1 MYPDILAAS
10 GRTRRLAWR
19 ALLSWL
25 LLIALPLLAAAQNAP
40 GRITGRVTDV
50 TGGVLPGVSVTVKG
64 PDGHALTVTSDADGR
79 FVIDQVAPGTY
90 ELRFELSG
98 FAGQS
103 QTVVVAPGPP
113 IDIAARLEIGG
124 RSEAVE
130 VTGSLIP
137 RPTLEAMSPVTTLEV
152 EELTYRGMTRLE
164 DLLTTLPQVFTA
176 QNSTVSNGSSGTATV
191 DLRGLGDFRTLVLL
205 DGRRLGADSDLN
217 FIPSA
222 LVKRVDVLTGGASS
236 VYGSDAVA
244 GVVNFI
250 LDKDFTG
257 FKGGVEYSG
266 FQHNNRN
273 ALAQSMNAANGF
285 TYPSGSAWNA
295 GPTDF
300 NLAFGGKFADHK
312 GHASFYLDYR
322 TTNAITEDARDY
334 TNCASALGTS
344 GPVCSGS
351 ATWQNGRFT
360 VYNSDYSD
368 VANYVL
374 DVSPTTDP
382 SGNQFR
388 LRTSADVYNYAPA
401 NFMQRP
407 DKRWAGGAFLNYEFH
422 RMANL
427 YGEVMFMDD
436 VTDAQ
441 IAPSGDFGNSALLNC
456 DNPMLSAQEVQLLCT
471 DMGYGPHDVANVF
484 IYRRN
489 VEGGPRVSHLRHT
502 TNRISVGLRGQL
514 NDAWSYDAYGL
525 QVQMDNP
532 SWFSN
537 DLNANRIQ
545 DALLVGGTP
554 GQPDTWYCLSGNPGC
569 VPWDIFK
576 VGGVT
581 QAALDYLKLFEIGEY
596 GTRTRIVSARLSGDL
611 KEYGVV
617 TPTAIEGVKVALGFE
632 YRQEYSFW
640 APDEATSQGLGAGT
654 GGPSPAVA
662 GTYSVKEFFG
672 EALIP
677 LVQDRRWTKD
687 LSLELGLRES
697 DYTSTGR
704 HATYKVQGSWA
715 PTADVKL
722 RVGYNRATRSPN
734 IFELYTPQGLYL
746 GGNIDPCAGANPTA
760 TLAQCE
766 RTGMTSAQYGIVSE
780 NPSPQYN
787 ALGGGNPNL
796 APETANTW
804 TGGLVATPRGVLR
817 GLAVALD
824 YYDIKIT
831 QTIGSLGYNDIL
843 NQCLA
848 TGTPA
853 LCDLI
858 HRDRLGSLWMTHDG
872 YIMTTSANIGELKT
886 QGVDVNASYSRPMGD
901 LGLFSVNLIGTYM
914 RTHTIDTGLYNYD
927 CVGYFGLTC
936 GTPTPRWR
944 HLARFSWET
953 PWKVTV
959 SVGWRMLGG
968 TTIDEA
974 SPNPAL
980 ANPGNIDLDKI
991 NNVYQLSARHFI
1003 DLGATWKI
1011 TKNIQFVAGV
1021 DNVLDKEPP
1030 FLPGIST
1037 LGFSGTYN
1045 PLGRYVHTGL
1055 QFTF

>member
-1 MYPDILAAS
+1 M
-10 GRTRRLAWR
+10 
-19 ALLSWL
+19 
-25 LLIALPLLAAAQNAP
+25 
-40 GRITGRVTDV
+40 
-50 TGGVLPGVSVTVKG
+50 
-64 PDGHALTVTSDADGR
+64 
-79 FVIDQVAPGTY
+79 
-90 ELRFELSG
+90 
-98 FAGQS
+98 
-103 QTVVVAPGPP
+103 
-113 IDIAARLEIGG
+113 
-124 RSEAVE
+124 
-130 VTGSLIP
+130 
-137 RPTLEAMSPVTTLEV
+137 
-152 EELTYRGMTRLE
+152 
-164 DLLTTLPQVFTA
+164 
-176 QNSTVSNGSSGTATV
+176 
-191 DLRGLGDFRTLVLL
+191 LL

-257 FKGGVEYSG
+257 FRGGVGYSG
-266 FQHNNRN
+266 FQHDNRN
-273 ALAQSMNAANGF
+273 AVAQSMNAAKGF
-285 TYPSGSAWNA
+285 SYPSGNAWKPARATSTWRSAA
-295 GPTDF
+295 SSPT
-300 NLAFGGKFADHK
+300 ARGMS
-312 GHASFYLDYR
+312 SFYLDYR

-351 ATWQNGRFT
+351 ATWQNGRFS
-360 VYNSDYSD
+360 VYNADFSA

-374 DVSPTTDP
+374 DTSPTTDP
-382 SGNQFR
+382 SGNQLR
-388 LRTSADVYNYAPA
+388 PRTSADVYNYAPA

-407 DKRWAGGAFLNYEFH
+407 DKRWAGGAFLNYELH

-471 DMGYGPHDVANVF
+471 NMGYGPHDVANVF

-489 VEGGPRVSHLRHT
+489 VEGGPRVSHMHHDTL
-502 TNRISVGLRGQL
+502 RISVGLRGQL

-532 SWFSN
+532 SSYSN

-554 GQPDTWYCLSGNPGC
+554 GQPATWYCLSGNAGC

-581 QAALDYLKLFEIGEY
+581 QAALDYLKLFELSDY

-611 KEYGVV
+611 KGYGVV
-617 TPTAIEGVKVALGFE
+617 SPTATEGVKVALGFE
-632 YRQEYSFW
+632 YRQGTRSGHRTRRPARASAPVPAAPHRLSRVSTASRNSSGKASFQ
-640 APDEATSQGLGAGT
+640 S
-654 GGPSPAVA
+654 S
-662 GTYSVKEFFG
+662 
-672 EALIP
+672 
-677 LVQDRRWTKD
+677 QDRRWFKD
-687 LSLELGLRES
+687 LSVEMGLRES

-734 IFELYTPQGLYL
+734 IYELYTPQSLYL
-746 GGNIDPCAGANPTA
+746 GGSIDPCAGANPTA

-780 NPSPQYN
+780 NPALQYN

-796 APETANTW
+796 GPETANTW
-804 TGGLVATPRGVLR
+804 SAGLVVTPRTLLR
-817 GLAVALD
+817 GFTAALD
-824 YYDIKIT
+824 YYNIKIT

-858 HRDRLGSLWMTHDG
+858 HRDRLGSLWMTPDG
-872 YIMTTSANIGELKT
+872 YIMTTTANIGQLKT
-886 QGVDVNASYSRPMGD
+886 QGVDVNATYSRPMGD
-901 LGLFSVNLIGTYM
+901 LGLTTVNLIGTYM

-936 GTPTPRWR
+936 GTPIPKWR

-959 SVGWRMLGG
+959 SVGWRMIGG
-968 TTIDEA
+968 TMIDEA

-980 ANPGNIDLDKI
+980 ANPGNIELDKI
-991 NNVYQLSARHFI
+991 NNIYQLSARHFM

-1030 FLPGIST
+1030 FLPSIST
-1037 LGFSGTYN
+1037 LGFAGTYD